1 MKNFDFCTYE
11 TLRRYF
17 TSEIEMRNTH
27 FRKYIEMWIDDYFG
41 NVSLTKSFEHEIV
54 WRCWNDFETSVIDFI
69 KRYQDKLPSDDTHP
83 SYYHYHNSFNDFKEH
98 FILWR
103 RQWLNLRRKNKNGE
117 GVEGSS
123 KFQTLVRKVMK
134 EQNFG
139 KRESYFS
146 G

>member
-1 MKNFDFCTYE
+1 MKNFDFSTYE

-17 TSEIEMRNTH
+17 SSEIEMRNTY

-54 WRCWNDFETSVIDFI
+54 WRCWNDFESSVIDFI
-69 KRYQDKLPSDDTHP
+69 KRYQDNLPSDDTHP
-83 SYYHYHNSFNDFKEH
+83 SYYFHHNNFNDFKEH